1 MRGLLNTVPTTVA
14 LIVAVAVSLGVVLL
28 VVSLVRRLVPAT
40 REGYHAEV
48 SAPML
53 GVVAALFGLL
63 LAFVI
68 IIAYQNFLGA
78 QSNVS
83 GEANGLASIVR
94 DSAAFPEPGGGDVRR
109 AVGTYVRAVT
119 TDEWSQ
125 MRQGRDSAAAW
136 SGLDGIFT
144 AFRTVKVRSHE
155 QGSFYDDAVR
165 QLNAT
170 VAARRDRL
178 RSVGGGLPTDI
189 VLLILFSAFVI
200 LGYAVFIGSPKF

>member
-14 LIVAVAVSLGVVLL
+14 LVVAVGLSLGAVLL
-28 VVSLVRRLVPAT
+28 VVLLIRRLVPAT

-68 IIAYQNFLGA
+68 IIAYQNFLSA

-83 GEANGLASIVR
+83 GEANSLASIVR
-94 DSAAFPEPGGGDVRR
+94 DSAAFPEPGGSTVRG
-109 AVGTYVRAVT
+109 AVGIYVRAVAN
-119 TDEWSQ
+119 DEWPK
-125 MRQGRDSAAAW
+125 MRAGHDSALAW

-155 QGSFYDDAVR
+155 QASFYDDAVR

-178 RSVGGGLPTDI
+178 RSVGISSRTATGHPWPGM
-189 VLLILFSAFVI
+189 SA
-200 LGYAVFIGSPKF
+200 